1 VPQGNVMRGVLEN
14 TERKTDVF
22 DFSLHSSTFHTS
34 HRAKSVNYAVLLRYH
49 SAGLHDGDA

>member
-1 VPQGNVMRGVLEN
+1 MPQENVMRGVLEN
-14 TERKTDVF
+14 MERKVDVF

-34 HRAKSVNYAVLLRYH
+34 HRVKSVNYAVLLRYH